1 MQRSIPEFGSPDA
14 MVAEERVVFTVTTG
28 RLGGIVRRIR
38 RDPTMM
44 IGLVGV
50 LLFVLL
56 AAVGPLLTSA
66 SYLAID
72 IPDRTAPPSLMHL
85 FGTDQ
90 FGRDLLSRVAYGSR
104 VALLVG
110 VFSTLIGTIVGVA
123 IGAFSGFVG
132 GWVDELDM
140 RLLDIVLAFPQIVLA
155 IALAAVL
162 GPSLTNVILI
172 VGLLQVP
179 HFARVVRGSVLSI
192 KTTDYV
198 VAARIIGL
206 SELRILVQHVVPNTL
221 GPVIVLASLA
231 IPEAIT
237 AEAALS
243 FLGLGVQPPAPSWGN
258 LLADGRQY
266 LLEAPW
272 LATFPG
278 LVITLAVLAFNFV
291 GDGLRDALDPRSA
304 R

>member
-1 MQRSIPEFGSPDA
+1 M
-14 MVAEERVVFTVTTG
+14 
-28 RLGGIVRRIR
+28 LRRIR
-38 RDPTMM
+38 RDPTTI

-50 LLFVLL
+50 GIFVVVAIIGPML
-56 AAVGPLLTSA
+56 AST
-66 SYLAID
+66 SYLAMD
-72 IPDRTAPPSLMHL
+72 IPNRTQPPTPAHV

-90 FGRDLLSRVAYGSR
+90 FGRDLLARVIVGAR
-104 VALLVG
+104 VSLLVG
-110 VFSTLIGTIVGVA
+110 VVSTLIGTIVGVV
-123 IGAFSGFVG
+123 IGALSGFVG
-132 GWVDELDM
+132 GWVDEVVM

-172 VGLLQVP
+172 VGLLQIP
-179 HFARVVRGSVLSI
+179 QFARVTRGSVLSI

-206 SELRILVQHVVPNTL
+206 PELRILMTHVVPNTL
-221 GPVIVLASLA
+221 GPLLVLASLA
-231 IPEAIT
+231 IPGAIIS
-237 AEAALS
+237 EAALS

-258 LLADGRQY
+258 LLADGRLY
-266 LLEAPW
+266 LLQAPW

-278 LVITLAVLAFNFV
+278 LVTTVSVLAFNFV
-291 GDGLRDALDPRSA
+291 GDGLRDALDPRAA